1 MSLPSAARAADTKD
15 REVDAAPSVPGQK
28 TCTKFADHVK
38 LAVIDQVTWRHPA
51 MRGRHRNRFHIRPCD
66 EPDLLQIA
74 RSHRL
79 PWFQVQ
85 RARIVLARAAGD
97 RTGAVADQFQCDEAT
112 VWRACHRYQTN
123 GVAGLLT
130 DGRKEHSGRQATI
143 SPPPAG
149 SDRRTGL
156 LGTPGHGAA
165 YHPLVQ

>member
-1 MSLPSAARAADTKD
+1 
-15 REVDAAPSVPGQK
+15 
-28 TCTKFADHVK
+28 
-38 LAVIDQVTWRHPA
+38 
-51 MRGRHRNRFHIRPCD
+51 MRGRHPNRFHIRPCD

-143 SPPPAG
+143 SPLQRAQIVELACLEPLAMGLHITHWSSEDLCVRPSLMG
-149 SDRRTGL
+149 S
-156 LGTPGHGAA
+156 
-165 YHPLVQ
+165 